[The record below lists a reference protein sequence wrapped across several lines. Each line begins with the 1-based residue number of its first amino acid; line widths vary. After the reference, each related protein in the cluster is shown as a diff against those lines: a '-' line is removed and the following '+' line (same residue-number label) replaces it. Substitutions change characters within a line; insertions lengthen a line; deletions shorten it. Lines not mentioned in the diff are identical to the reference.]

1 MRYHAHMQ
9 IHASIQAMILGLLLT
24 CFSCTATA
32 AELLIIESDDC
43 PYCLRFH
50 AEIGVAYPKTEEG
63 KVAPLRILQL
73 GEAMPDPYADIKPA
87 TVTPTFILVDKD
99 KEVDRIV
106 GYPGDEY
113 FWFLLGQMLD
123 KI

>member
-1 MRYHAHMQ
+1 MQPHAPL
-9 IHASIQAMILGLLLT
+9 HAIILGLVLT
-24 CFSCTATA
+24 CLSCTATA
-32 AELLIIESDDC
+32 VELLIVESDDC
-43 PYCLRFH
+43 PYCQRFH

-87 TVTPTFILVDKD
+87 TVTPTFILVDKN

-113 FWFLLGQMLD
+113 FWFLLGQMLE
-123 KI
+123 KL